1 MQRMKLQK
9 QFALFK
15 VSLFFLPALLVI
27 VIFFFVP
34 VVITTIMGFSSMDFR
49 FEWNF
54 IGFDNY
60 VKMANDFLIWPI
72 DGFWSNTSLT
82 GWGVFIFATVLLSFF
97 FARYLRGRGFPTGI
111 GGLLWPSLVTI
122 MILAVVWFLIQAVG
136 GQLSRP
142 NIIVNTVVYVL
153 GTLLIFN
160 TTFGLI
166 LAILTTSIGRRAST
180 FFRAL
185 WLLPRFTPPV
195 VYGIIWL
202 ALLQPTKRGM
212 FNSAR
217 GFFGLEPLDW
227 ITAHPWGVIIV
238 TGGFIGASMGMVI
251 FAAAIDSIPE
261 DYRRAAKV
269 DGANWFQEIR
279 YIILPL
285 IRWPLLFI
293 TAYQTLS
300 LLTSY
305 ESILIIT
312 GGGPFFSSSV
322 WSLYTYK
329 LAFDSYSG
337 TYAYGYG
344 AALSTILVVNGIVAS
359 VVYWRVFKFN
369 EMMAEPKIEVT

>member
-1 MQRMKLQK
+1 MKPQHRS
-9 QFALFK
+9 ALFK

-27 VIFFFVP
+27 VIFFFIP
-34 VVITTIMGFSSMDFR
+34 VVITTIMGFTSMDFR
-49 FEWNF
+49 FAWDF
-54 IGFDNY
+54 IGFGNY
-60 VKMANDFLIWPI
+60 LKMVSDFLIWPI
-72 DGFWSNTSLT
+72 AGYWSSPSPI
-82 GWGVFIFATVLLSFF
+82 GWGVFILITVLLAFSFT
-97 FARYLRGRGFPTGI
+97 RYLRGRGAPTGI
-111 GGLLWPSLVTI
+111 WGLLWRG
-122 MILAVVWFLIQAVG
+122 AVVIVLLAGVWFIIQAVG
-136 GQLSRP
+136 GRLSKP
-142 NIIVNTVVYVL
+142 NIVVNTVVYVL

-180 FFRAL
+180 FFRAV

-202 ALLQPTKRGM
+202 ALLQPTGRGM

-217 GFFGLEPLDW
+217 GFFGLETIDW
-227 ITAHPWGVIIV
+227 IAAYPWGVIIV

-251 FAAAIDSIPE
+251 FAAAIESIPE

-269 DGANWFQEIR
+269 DGASWLQEIR
-279 YIILPL
+279 YVILPL

-305 ESILIIT
+305 EYILIIT
-312 GGGPFFSSSV
+312 SGGPFFSSSV
-322 WSLYTYK
+322 WSLYAYK
-329 LAFDSYSG
+329 LAFDAYSG

-344 AALSTILVVNGIVAS
+344 AALSTILVVIGIIAS
-359 VVYWRVFKFN
+359 VAYWRLFKFK